1 MHMLYHT
8 ALPTAAYSFTIAV
21 NALLLSF
28 SPLKMRECTGSGCV
42 RQSISHMGGRGGC
55 GADGSPHWVRGC
67 MLRNLRAGG

>member
-8 ALPTAAYSFTIAV
+8 ALPTAAYSFAIAV

-28 SPLKMRECTGSGCV
+28 SPLKMREHTGSGCV

-55 GADGSPHWVRGC
+55 GADGSPR
-67 MLRNLRAGG
+67 